1 MIGVYLFFAP
11 SRDTLLFVGGLANRK
26 YQCIWIGGSWT
37 FWIMGNILYFNY
49 LKCFFHIDINVSCK
63 YLFQAI
69 FLKNRIMLQI
79 SFSFL
84 YILLYCILFQCIHRD
99 LAARNV
105 LVTENNVMKI
115 ADFGLARDINNI
127 DYYKKTTN
135 VSKWQSYH
143 LIHSLFPVPLSKANA
158 FLMDFLY
165 SSLTFNQRMKIIGKC
180 VRIPNSFLL
189 GREGYLLT

>member
-1 MIGVYLFFAP
+1 
-11 SRDTLLFVGGLANRK
+11 
-26 YQCIWIGGSWT
+26 
-37 FWIMGNILYFNY
+37 
-49 LKCFFHIDINVSCK
+49 
-63 YLFQAI
+63 
-69 FLKNRIMLQI
+69 MLQMG
-79 SFSFL
+79 FLFL
-84 YILLYCILFQCIHRD
+84 YILFYCILFQCIHRD

-135 VSKWQSYH
+135 VSEWQSYH
-143 LIHSLFPVPLSKANA
+143 LIRSLFPVPLSKANA

-165 SSLTFNQRMKIIGKC
+165 SSLTFNQSMKIIGKC

>member
-1 MIGVYLFFAP
+1 MLFYIE
-11 SRDTLLFVGGLANRK
+11 V
-26 YQCIWIGGSWT
+26 
-37 FWIMGNILYFNY
+37 
-49 LKCFFHIDINVSCK
+49 NVSCK

-69 FLKNRIMLQI
+69 SFFKNWESCYRWVSHFFVSYFIV
-79 SFSFL
+79 FF
-84 YILLYCILFQCIHRD
+84 FQCIHRD

-135 VSKWQSYH
+135 VSEWQSYH
-143 LIHSLFPVPLSKANA
+143 LIHYLFPVHLSKANA

-165 SSLTFNQRMKIIGKC
+165 SSLTFNQRMKIMDKC
-180 VRIPNSFLL
+180 VRVPNSFLL
-189 GREGYLLT
+189 GKKGYLLT